1 MRKTMYKTILVHVDD
16 TAHSA
21 QRTAVAATMARASAA
36 HVVGAAT
43 TGLPVYVYP
52 GDGLVAGLPVP
63 ESALEELRVQAER
76 ALDRFE
82 AAAREAGVASVERMR
97 IDEEAGIALAMQSRY
112 CDLAIISQASPDEFL
127 PRQRAD
133 VPDYIV
139 LNSARPVLVLPAVSA
154 RPDIGQRVVLAWNGS
169 KEAARAIASALPLLQ
184 AARQVDLV
192 IFDPERSEAL
202 HGREPGADMARYLA
216 RHGVTAEVSVA
227 RAGRHDGDALLTF
240 ASDKAADLIVM
251 GAYGRSRFREIM
263 LGGMTRAVLASS
275 PIALWMAH

>member
-1 MRKTMYKTILVHVDD
+1 MYKTILVHVDE

-21 QRTAVAATMARASAA
+21 QRTAVAASLARASAA
-36 HVVGAAT
+36 HVIGAAT

-63 ESALEELRVQAER
+63 ESALDELRAQADR

-82 AAAREAGVASVERMR
+82 AAAAEAGIASVERMR

-139 LNSARPVLVLPAVSA
+139 LNSARPVLVLPTMLAG
-154 RPDIGQRVVLAWNGS
+154 PDIGRRVVLAWNGS
-169 KEAARAIASALPLLQ
+169 KEAARAIASALPVLQ
-184 AARQVDLV
+184 GASQVDLV
-192 IFDPERSEAL
+192 IFDPERNDAL
-202 HGREPGADMARYLA
+202 PRQEPGADMARYLS
-216 RHGVTAEVSVA
+216 RHGVKAEVTVA
-227 RAGRHDGDALLTF
+227 RAGRHDGDALLSF
-240 ASDKAADLIVM
+240 AADKSADLIVM